1 MKLAPI
7 NILALAFG
15 LGAFSGFAQE
25 SLPFPETPSSSTAGR
40 SMQESVHHW
49 RQTPNRLPKD
59 APNIIIF
66 LVDDAGYGNYD
77 TFGGPIHTPTLS
89 RIYDSGIA
97 YNRFHTCAMC
107 SPTRASLLTGR
118 NHHRVGNGQISE
130 FANDWD
136 GYTGIIPRT
145 SATIARVLSEYGYTT
160 WAFGKWHNTPPSEVT
175 KLGPFDNWPTGLGFD
190 YFYGFMAGETS
201 QCEPRLFEN
210 NIPAE
215 PPYHDPSYHLTVDLA
230 KKAIAQMRL
239 NRALSPERPFF
250 MYFAPGAVHGPHQV
264 QKEWAD
270 KYKGKFDQGWE
281 KLREETFAR
290 QKELGWIP
298 ANAKLTP
305 RPDIVDSW
313 ESIPQN
319 QRAFQS
325 RLMEIY
331 AGFLEHTDAQFGK
344 IVDELEAE
352 GIRDNTMIL
361 YLCSDNGASGEGVN
375 GTISELLAQNGMVTT
390 IDQQIKVLDQDYGGL
405 AALGGPEVDNM
416 YHHGWAW
423 AGDTPL
429 KYTKLIASHFGGTR
443 TPLAISWPK
452 EIKPEKTPRPQFTHV
467 NDIAPTI
474 YEILN
479 ITPPR
484 TVDGVPQDSLDGIS
498 MVYSFADAKAADRK
512 HTQYFEIMG
521 SRGIYHDGW
530 MASAFGPKVPWRPDL
545 SKLISW
551 TPDQDVWELYYIE
564 DDFSQ
569 ADDLAAKEPAKLAAM
584 KELFTIEAANNHVFP
599 VGGGLY
605 TVLDP
610 LQIRVSPLTQ
620 WTFYEGQNRIGETLA
635 PSFKNRSTLATVD
648 AEIPQGASGVIFAV
662 GGISAGFTVFLDNG
676 ELHLEYNAMT
686 MNRYKVKSDGPI
698 ATGKV
703 KIEIETVMDD
713 PQKRGTSATV
723 TLRVNGQRVGGGKIG
738 NTVPALFTASETFDV
753 GEDLGSPVSLDYV
766 ERAPFKFTGKI
777 EKVTVKY
784 IGAPSPNP
792 ESADRSID

>member
-1 MKLAPI
+1 
-7 NILALAFG
+7 
-15 LGAFSGFAQE
+15 
-25 SLPFPETPSSSTAGR
+25 
-40 SMQESVHHW
+40 
-49 RQTPNRLPKD
+49 
-59 APNIIIF
+59 
-66 LVDDAGYGNYD
+66 
-77 TFGGPIHTPTLS
+77 
-89 RIYDSGIA
+89 
-97 YNRFHTCAMC
+97 
-107 SPTRASLLTGR
+107 
-118 NHHRVGNGQISE
+118 
-130 FANDWD
+130 
-136 GYTGIIPRT
+136 
-145 SATIARVLSEYGYTT
+145 
-160 WAFGKWHNTPPSEVT
+160 
-175 KLGPFDNWPTGLGFD
+175 
-190 YFYGFMAGETS
+190 MAE
-201 QCEPRLFEN
+201 
-210 NIPAE
+210 
-215 PPYHDPSYHLTVDLA
+215 
-230 KKAIAQMRL
+230 KAIAQMRL
-239 NRALSPERPFF
+239 NRAISPERPFF

-290 QKELGWIP
+290 QKALGWIP
-298 ANAKLTP
+298 ADAKLTSK
-305 RPDIVDSW
+305 PDTVDSW

-319 QRAFQS
+319 ERAFQS
-325 RLMEIY
+325 RLMEVY
-331 AGFLEHTDAQFGK
+331 AGFLEHTDVQFGK

-361 YLCSDNGASGEGVN
+361 YICSDNGASGEGVN

-390 IDQQIKVLDQDYGGL
+390 VQQQIKVLDQDYGGL
-405 AALGGPEVDNM
+405 DALGGPKVDNM

-474 YEILN
+474 YEILH

-484 TVDGVPQDSLDGIS
+484 TVDGVPQDPLDGIS
-498 MVYSFADAKAADRK
+498 MVYSFADAKAPDRK

-545 SKLISW
+545 TKLMSW
-551 TPDQDVWELYYIE
+551 TPDQDVWELYNID

-584 KELFTIEAANNHVFP
+584 KELFTIEAAKNNVFP
-599 VGGGLY
+599 IGGGLY
-605 TVLDP
+605 TVLNP
-610 LQIRVSPLTQ
+610 LQMHVSPLTQ

-648 AEIPQGASGVIFAV
+648 AEIGQGASGVLFAV

-698 ATGKV
+698 VTGRV

-713 PQKRGTSATV
+713 AQKRGTSATAQSRSYS
-723 TLRVNGQRVGGGKIG
+723 L
-738 NTVPALFTASETFDV
+738 
-753 GEDLGSPVSLDYV
+753 SP
-766 ERAPFKFTGKI
+766 
-777 EKVTVKY
+777 
-784 IGAPSPNP
+784 
-792 ESADRSID
+792 